1 MGRFNFTNINL
12 NSKANITE
20 VMDNFNKIDTSGIT
34 EAEVTSA
41 ISAATT
47 NINNAVDTKLTE
59 YTKTDNLGG
68 LALKPY
74 SIGKAAPSGG
84 SNGDIYDQ
92 YFD

>member
-1 MGRFNFTNINL
+1 MGRFNFTDINL

-34 EAEVTSA
+34 GAEVTSA
-41 ISAATT
+41 ISTAIT
-47 NINNAVDTKLTE
+47 NINSTVDAKLAE

-68 LALKPY
+68 LALKTY
-74 SIGKAAPSGG
+74 SIGKDAPFGG
-84 SNGDIYDQ
+84 SNGDVYDQ